1 MTTIDYSRFG
11 EQIESFV
18 LPNGLHVNLVVRPSF
33 HQTYGILTTRFG
45 SVNTKIMVDNH
56 LKTYPSGIAHFLEH
70 KLFEKEEYDAFD
82 KFALYGADSNAFT
95 SFTRTSYLF
104 STAENVG
111 ECVST
116 LLDFVFSPYFSKQ
129 TVNKEKGII
138 GQEIQMY
145 EDDANWQLLFGIIN
159 NLYPKTPLT
168 ADIAGS
174 IQSIQSIT
182 PAMLYECDQYFYQPS
197 NMSLVIVGNFDAAQI
212 KEIIKN
218 AALVSL
224 NLNDKLNLQ
233 RVEIGYPAII
243 SFAEQQMD
251 VQRPKL
257 ALGVRGEK
265 DFLPAERFKAKI
277 MLQIILE
284 MLVGE
289 SSADYQRL
297 FDQGIIDNSFGY
309 EIQLEDGF
317 QFIDFYLNTSLE
329 QIDQAA
335 AELKMIIVNVASK
348 LKEQETVFEF
358 MKREF
363 IGRAIKG
370 MNSNENIA
378 NQFDLWLYGERGL
391 FDIPEIIEQLTFD
404 EVVDFADHFFDPT
417 KLTRYQI
424 LPRRD
429 RK

>member
-11 EQIESFV
+11 EQMESFV

-159 NLYPKTPLT
+159 NLYPKTSLT

-174 IQSIQSIT
+174 IQSIQLIT

-224 NLNDKLNLQ
+224 NLNDKLKLQ

-257 ALGVRGEK
+257 ALGIRVEK

-317 QFIDFYLNTSLE
+317 QFIDFYLDTSLE

>member
-1 MTTIDYSRFG
+1 MTTISYGRFG
-11 EQIESFV
+11 EQMESFV
-18 LPNGLHVNLVVRPSF
+18 LSNGLHVNLIARPSF

-45 SVNTKIMVDNH
+45 SVNTAIKVDAQ

-82 KFALYGADSNAFT
+82 KFAIYGADSNAFT

-111 ECVST
+111 ECVAT
-116 LLDFVFSPYFSKQ
+116 LLDFVFSPYFSEQ

-145 EDDANWQLLFGIIN
+145 EDDANWQLLFGIIS
-159 NLYPKTPLT
+159 NLYPQTPLT
-168 ADIAGS
+168 ADIA
-174 IQSIQSIT
+174 
-182 PAMLYECDQYFYQPS
+182 AMLYECDQYFYQPS
-197 NMSLVIVGNFDAAQI
+197 NMSLMIVGNFDCIHI

-218 AALVSL
+218 AFSE
-224 NLNDKLNLQ
+224 NLISNDKLNLQ
-233 RVEIGYPAII
+233 RIGIGHPEIIL
-243 SFAEQQMD
+243 FAERQMD

-257 ALGVRGEK
+257 ALGVRFEK

-297 FDQGIIDNSFGY
+297 FDQGLIDNSFGY

-317 QFIDFYLNTSLE
+317 QFVDFYLDTSLE

-335 AELKMIIVNVASK
+335 AELKAIIVNAAIK
-348 LKEQETVFEF
+348 LKEQKPIFEM

-378 NQFDLWLYGERGL
+378 DQFDLWLYGERTV
-391 FDIPEIIEQLTFD
+391 FDVPATIEQLTFD
-404 EVVDFADHFFDPT
+404 EVVDFADQFFDPAE
-417 KLTRYQI
+417 LTRYQI
-424 LPRRD
+424 LPRGD
-429 RK
+429 QK